1 MVVYVVRWFRRWM
14 GAQGLLDRD
23 LCRAVREMSHGLI
36 DADLGG
42 GLVKK
47 RIARNGQGKRGGFR
61 TIVARR
67 QEDVWLFIYGFAKNA
82 RENVSSR
89 EVNDYRETA
98 RDFLSLAPKQLARQI
113 DDGNLSEVNCDA

>member
-23 LCRAVREMSHGLI
+23 LCRAVREMSHGLT

-113 DDGNLSEVNCDA
+113 DDGNLSQVNCDA